1 MLWASGND
9 WDREWIQ
16 QVVALLVGQGVFTL
30 YPALSQCENAAE
42 RLTRW
47 LTYQLPRVKQ
57 AHPGCPIHQW
67 LNSIGAQ
74 VIVEKWQSPEQWPNL
89 YWLPLPEVDS
99 HAQGGLVLL
108 PAHFLPVYG
117 DDTIQTRT
125 LPANTP
131 ANACIF
137 WCITPLSKTGKRATL
152 HPKQQNRAFC
162 LPSSPEQIGKSCTG
176 LLLSGLKKDRRQR
189 NGNVISHQ
197 INLALLRHLCGPEND
212 VWIKASVGT
221 LNNEGTNSKILGE
234 CYCLSKAPSLSGT
247 NSC

>member
-1 MLWASGND
+1 MLWASDND
-9 WDREWIQ
+9 WNREWIQ
-16 QVVALLVGQGVFTL
+16 QVVALLVGHDVLTL
-30 YPALSQCENAAE
+30 YPALSQCDNAAE

-47 LTYQLPRVKQ
+47 LTFQLPRVKQ
-57 AHPGCPIHQW
+57 AHLGCPIHQW

-74 VIVEKWQSPEQWPNL
+74 EIVEKWQHPAQWPNL
-89 YWLPLPEVDS
+89 YWLPLPEVDG

-108 PAHFLPVYG
+108 PAHLLPAHFLPVCV

-137 WCITPLSKTGKRATL
+137 WCISPLSKTGKRATL

-176 LLLSGLKKDRRQR
+176 LLLSGLKKESQKR
-189 NGNVISHQ
+189 NSNVISHQ
-197 INLALLRHLCGPEND
+197 INLALLHHLCGPEND
-212 VWIKASVGT
+212 VWITNKCFV
-221 LNNEGTNSKILGE
+221 NEKETQQQG
-234 CYCLSKAPSLSGT
+234 
-247 NSC
+247 

>member
-1 MLWASGND
+1 MLWASAND

-16 QVVALLVGQGVFTL
+16 QVVALLVGHGAFTL
-30 YPALSQCENAAE
+30 YPTLSQCDNAAE

-89 YWLPLPEVDS
+89 YWLPLPEVEG

-108 PAHFLPVYG
+108 PAHLLPTDFLPVYADG
-117 DDTIQTRT
+117 TIQTRT
-125 LPANTP
+125 LQANAP
-131 ANACIF
+131 ANARIF

-162 LPSSPEQIGKSCTG
+162 LPSSPEQMGKSCMG
-176 LLLSGLKKDRRQR
+176 LLLSGLRKESQKR
-189 NGNVISHQ
+189 NGKVVSHQ
-197 INLALLRHLCGPEND
+197 INLALLHHLCGPEND
-212 VWIKASVGT
+212 VWITNKCFG
-221 LNNEGTNSKILGE
+221 NENQTQQQG
-234 CYCLSKAPSLSGT
+234 
-247 NSC
+247 

>member
-1 MLWASGND
+1 VLWASGND

-16 QVVALLVGQGVFTL
+16 QVVALLVGHGALTL

-47 LTYQLPRVKQ
+47 LTFQLPRVKQ

-89 YWLPLPEVDS
+89 YWLPLPEVDG

-108 PAHFLPVYG
+108 PACAN
-117 DDTIQTRT
+117 DTSQTNT
-125 LPANTP
+125 LHANTP

-152 HPKQQNRAFC
+152 HPKQQIRAFC
-162 LPSSPEQIGKSCTG
+162 LPSSPEQK
-176 LLLSGLKKDRRQR
+176 
-189 NGNVISHQ
+189 
-197 INLALLRHLCGPEND
+197 
-212 VWIKASVGT
+212 
-221 LNNEGTNSKILGE
+221 
-234 CYCLSKAPSLSGT
+234 
-247 NSC
+247 

>member
-1 MLWASGND
+1 MKNQKVISDVLWASGND
-9 WDREWIQ
+9 WDREWMQ
-16 QVVALLVGQGVFTL
+16 QVVDLLVGHGAFTL
-30 YPALSQCENAAE
+30 YPALSQCDNAAE

-47 LTYQLPRVKQ
+47 LTFQLPRVKQ

-125 LPANTP
+125 LPVA
-131 ANACIF
+131 
-137 WCITPLSKTGKRATL
+137 
-152 HPKQQNRAFC
+152 
-162 LPSSPEQIGKSCTG
+162 
-176 LLLSGLKKDRRQR
+176 
-189 NGNVISHQ
+189 
-197 INLALLRHLCGPEND
+197 
-212 VWIKASVGT
+212 VGT
-221 LNNEGTNSKILGE
+221 SVTRCPPHRSVRAELPHTAPALGCDVKTNRGIGMLRN
-234 CYCLSKAPSLSGT
+234 LSRVQQVTASDRFQPLPRHSMPLTSAPERM
-247 NSC
+247 

>member
-1 MLWASGND
+1 M
-9 WDREWIQ
+9 
-16 QVVALLVGQGVFTL
+16 VALLVGQGAFTL

-47 LTYQLPRVKQ
+47 LTFQLPRIKQ

-74 VIVEKWQSPEQWPNL
+74 MIVEKWQSPEQWPNL

-125 LPANTP
+125 LLANTP

-162 LPSSPEQIGKSCTG
+162 LPSSSEQIGKSCTG

-197 INLALLRHLCGPEND
+197 INLALLRHLCGPESD

>member
-1 MLWASGND
+1 VLRAGDND
-9 WDREWIQ
+9 WNREWIQ
-16 QVVALLVGQGVFTL
+16 QVVDLLVGHGAFTL
-30 YPALSQCENAAE
+30 YPALSQCDNAAE

-47 LTYQLPRVKQ
+47 LTFQLPRVKQ

-89 YWLPLPEVDS
+89 YWLPLPEVDG

-117 DDTIQTRT
+117 DCTSQTRT
-125 LPANTP
+125 LQANTP

-137 WCITPLSKTGKRATL
+137 WCITPLSKTGKRTTL
-152 HPKQQNRAFC
+152 HPTQQNRGFC

-176 LLLSGLKKDRRQR
+176 LLLRGLKKESQKR

-197 INLALLRHLCGPEND
+197 INLALLHHICGPEND
-212 VWIKASVGT
+212 VWLEANFGAVTDYG
-221 LNNEGTNSKILGE
+221 SK
-234 CYCLSKAPSLSGT
+234 
-247 NSC
+247 N

>member
-16 QVVALLVGQGVFTL
+16 QVVALLVGHGAFTL
-30 YPALSQCENAAE
+30 YPALSQCDNAAE

-47 LTYQLPRVKQ
+47 LTFQLPRVKQ

-89 YWLPLPEVDS
+89 YWLPLPEVDD

-108 PAHFLPVYG
+108 PAHFLPVYMNG
-117 DDTIQTRT
+117 TIQTRT
-125 LPANTP
+125 LQTNTP

-137 WCITPLSKTGKRATL
+137 WCITPLSKTGKRTAL

-162 LPSSPEQIGKSCTG
+162 LPSAPEQIGKSCTG
-176 LLLSGLKKDRRQR
+176 LLVSGLRKESQKR
-189 NGNVISHQ
+189 NANVISHQ
-197 INLALLRHLCGPEND
+197 LNLALLHHLCGPEND
-212 VWIKASVGT
+212 VWI
-221 LNNEGTNSKILGE
+221 TNKCFVNDKKETQQQG
-234 CYCLSKAPSLSGT
+234 
-247 NSC
+247 

>member
-9 WDREWIQ
+9 CDREWIQ
-16 QVVALLVGQGVFTL
+16 QVVALLVGQGAFTL

-47 LTYQLPRVKQ
+47 LTFQLPRIKQ

-74 VIVEKWQSPEQWPNL
+74 MIVEKWQSPEQWPNL

-125 LPANTP
+125 LLANTP

-162 LPSSPEQIGKSCTG
+162 LPSSSEQIGKSCTG

-197 INLALLRHLCGPEND
+197 INLALLRHLCGPESD

>member
-1 MLWASGND
+1 MVMFVVRWACGID
-9 WDREWIQ
+9 WDREWIR
-16 QVVALLVGQGVFTL
+16 QVVALLIGNGSFTHN
-30 YPALSQCENAAE
+30 PALSQCDNAAE

-74 VIVEKWQSPEQWPNL
+74 VIVEQWQSSGQWPNL
-89 YWLPLPEVDS
+89 YWLPLPEIDG

-108 PAHFLPVYG
+108 PAHLLPKDRNG
-117 DDTIQTRT
+117 TSQTNT
-125 LPANTP
+125 LLTNTP

-137 WCITPLSKTGKRATL
+137 WCISPLSKTGKRTTL

-162 LPSSPEQIGKSCTG
+162 LPSSPKQMGKPCTG
-176 LLLSGLKKDRRQR
+176 LLLRGLRKESQKR

-197 INLALLRHLCGPEND
+197 INLALLHHLCGSEND
-212 VWIKASVGT
+212 VWLKANFGAVTHYGT
-221 LNNEGTNSKILGE
+221 KN
-234 CYCLSKAPSLSGT
+234 
-247 NSC
+247 

>member
-1 MLWASGND
+1 M
-9 WDREWIQ
+9 
-16 QVVALLVGQGVFTL
+16 VGHTAFTL
-30 YPALSQCENAAE
+30 YPALSQCDNAAE

-74 VIVEKWQSPEQWPNL
+74 VIVEKWQSPERWPNL
-89 YWLPLPEVDS
+89 YWLLLPEIDG

-108 PAHFLPVYG
+108 PAHL
-117 DDTIQTRT
+117 
-125 LPANTP
+125 LPANLLPTDRNGTSQTNTLQAKAP

-162 LPSSPEQIGKSCTG
+162 LPTSPKQIGKSCRG
-176 LLLSGLKKDRRQR
+176 LLLSGLKKESQKR
-189 NGNVISHQ
+189 NSNVISHQ
-197 INLALLRHLCGPEND
+197 INLALLHHLCGPESA
-212 VWIKASVGT
+212 VWITCKCFGSE
-221 LNNEGTNSKILGE
+221 NETQQQG
-234 CYCLSKAPSLSGT
+234 
-247 NSC
+247 

>member
-1 MLWASGND
+1 MCDVLWASDND
-9 WDREWIQ
+9 WNREWIQ
-16 QVVALLVGQGVFTL
+16 QVVDLLVGHGAFTL
-30 YPALSQCENAAE
+30 YPALSQCDNAAE

-47 LTYQLPRVKQ
+47 LTFQLPRVKQ

-89 YWLPLPEVDS
+89 YWLPLPEVDG

-117 DDTIQTRT
+117 DCTSQTNT
-125 LPANTP
+125 LHTNAP
-131 ANACIF
+131 ANASIF

-162 LPSSPEQIGKSCTG
+162 LPSLPEQMGKSCTG
-176 LLLSGLKKDRRQR
+176 LLLSGLRKANGKP

-197 INLALLRHLCGPEND
+197 INLALLHHLCEPESD
-212 VWIKASVGT
+212 VWLKANFGAVTHYGT
-221 LNNEGTNSKILGE
+221 KN
-234 CYCLSKAPSLSGT
+234 
-247 NSC
+247 

>member
-1 MLWASGND
+1 MLWTSGND

-16 QVVALLVGQGVFTL
+16 QVVALLVGNRAFTL
-30 YPALSQCENAAE
+30 YPALSQCDNAAE

-108 PAHFLPVYG
+108 PAYSDG
-117 DDTIQTRT
+117 TIQTRT
-125 LPANTP
+125 LQANTP

-152 HPKQQNRAFC
+152 HPSQQNRAFF
-162 LPSSPEQIGKSCTG
+162 LPSASEQIGKTCTG
-176 LLLSGLKKDRRQR
+176 LLLSGLRKENGKR

-197 INLALLRHLCGPEND
+197 INLALVRRLYGPENN
-212 VWIKASVGT
+212 VWIKAS
-221 LNNEGTNSKILGE
+221 LNYSECPDDYIL
-234 CYCLSKAPSLSGT
+234 YTPTDLII
-247 NSC
+247 

>member
-16 QVVALLVGQGVFTL
+16 QVVALLVGHGAFTL

-74 VIVEKWQSPEQWPNL
+74 VIVEKWHSPEQWPNL
-89 YWLPLPEVDS
+89 YWLPLPEVDG

-108 PAHFLPVYG
+108 PAHLLPAYVDG
-117 DDTIQTRT
+117 TIQTNT
-125 LPANTP
+125 VQANTP

-137 WCITPLSKTGKRATL
+137 WCVTPLSKTGKRTTL
-152 HPKQQNRAFC
+152 RPKPQNRGFC
-162 LPSSPEQIGKSCTG
+162 LPSSPEQVGKSYMG
-176 LLLSGLKKDRRQR
+176 LLLSGLRKENGKR
-189 NGNVISHQ
+189 NANVISHQ
-197 INLALLRHLCGPEND
+197 INLALLHHLCGPEND
-212 VWIKASVGT
+212 VWITQELMA
-221 LNNEGTNSKILGE
+221 
-234 CYCLSKAPSLSGT
+234 
-247 NSC
+247 

>member
-9 WDREWIQ
+9 WDREWIK
-16 QVVALLVGQGVFTL
+16 QVVDLLVGHGAFTL

-47 LTYQLPRVKQ
+47 LAYQLPRVKQ

-89 YWLPLPEVDS
+89 YWLPLPEVDG

-108 PAHFLPVYG
+108 PAHLLPAHFLPVYTNG
-117 DDTIQTRT
+117 IIRTRT
-125 LPANTP
+125 LQANTR

-137 WCITPLSKTGKRATL
+137 WCISPLSKTGKRATL

-162 LPSSPEQIGKSCTG
+162 LPSSPEQVGKSCTG
-176 LLLSGLKKDRRQR
+176 LLLKGLKK
-189 NGNVISHQ
+189 S
-197 INLALLRHLCGPEND
+197 A
-212 VWIKASVGT
+212 K
-221 LNNEGTNSKILGE
+221 NET
-234 CYCLSKAPSLSGT
+234 AT
-247 NSC
+247 

>member
-16 QVVALLVGQGVFTL
+16 QVVALLVGHGAFTL
-30 YPALSQCENAAE
+30 YPALSQCDNAAE

-47 LTYQLPRVKQ
+47 LTFQLPRVKQ

-89 YWLPLPEVDS
+89 YWLPLPEVDG

-108 PAHFLPVYG
+108 PAHFLPVYMNG
-117 DDTIQTRT
+117 TIQTRT
-125 LPANTP
+125 LQTNTP

-137 WCITPLSKTGKRATL
+137 WCITPLSKTGKRTAL

-162 LPSSPEQIGKSCTG
+162 LPSAPEQIGKSCTG
-176 LLLSGLKKDRRQR
+176 LLVSGLRKESQKR
-189 NGNVISHQ
+189 NANVISHQ
-197 INLALLRHLCGPEND
+197 LNLALLHHLCGPEND
-212 VWIKASVGT
+212 VWI
-221 LNNEGTNSKILGE
+221 TNKCFVNDKKETQQQG
-234 CYCLSKAPSLSGT
+234 
-247 NSC
+247 